1 VHGTLIE
8 ALQIKIVAIWL
19 FGIFGCA
26 VTDGLLGEMVSP
38 ADGVGPGMV
47 VGALLFVCLR
57 LFMPKQPAKQN
68 L

>member
-1 VHGTLIE
+1 M
-8 ALQIKIVAIWL
+8 KIVAIWL

-26 VTDGLLGEMVSP
+26 VTGGLLGEVVRP
-38 ADGVGPGMV
+38 ADGGGPGMV